1 MLAFAALCPLRGAW
15 TLRSIQVLVLRKYS
29 KVCELNSRDS
39 GWVSQIAIDFDN
51 LNIAHA
57 KPRVREEEEE
67 NARPNANWLN
77 SKISRKSASSEF
89 ARYSR
94 FSPGYKPSKTLNH
107 LK

>member
-15 TLRSIQVLVLRKYS
+15 ALRSIEVLVLRKYS

-57 KPRVREEEEE
+57 KPRGYFAKKKKMRVLMLIGSIQKYPAKRHL
-67 NARPNANWLN
+67 LN
-77 SKISRKSASSEF
+77 SLDTPDFPLVINPRK
-89 ARYSR
+89 
-94 FSPGYKPSKTLNH
+94 P
-107 LK
+107 